1 MIGAIILI
9 LKSIIIVHFTPSF
22 PHWLWYIRLH
32 MQDTVD
38 VVRSGMPSKT
48 FSEMMAVL
56 RKFVSFMNLTVSG
69 SALGL
74 LWIRM
79 VCEELD

>member
-1 MIGAIILI
+1 M
-9 LKSIIIVHFTPSF
+9 
-22 PHWLWYIRLH
+22 
-32 MQDTVD
+32 D

-56 RKFVSFMNLTVSG
+56 RKFVSFMNLTVSL

-74 LWIRM
+74 LG
-79 VCEELD
+79 LHGL